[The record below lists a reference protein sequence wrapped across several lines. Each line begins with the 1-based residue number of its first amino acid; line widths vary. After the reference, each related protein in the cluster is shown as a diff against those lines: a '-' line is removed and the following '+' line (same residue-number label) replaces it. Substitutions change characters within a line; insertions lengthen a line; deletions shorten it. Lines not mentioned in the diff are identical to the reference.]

1 MCLEKWT
8 LNKFSRFLYW
18 CLCKFQSYNIQ
29 CSCNGQTHYY
39 LLLHYLLQDFRNV
52 FDHFMVTSVIE
63 MLAFGFCV
71 DFRLSFP
78 SGHAS
83 FSAYTAV
90 FIVLYMQYAIRTASF
105 QLSKVFVQF
114 VFICLAVAC
123 SLSRISDYFHHW
135 SDVLAGFLIG
145 MFSAIYT
152 V

>member
-1 MCLEKWT
+1 M
-8 LNKFSRFLYW
+8 
-18 CLCKFQSYNIQ
+18 I
-29 CSCNGQTHYY
+29 
-39 LLLHYLLQDFRNV
+39 
-52 FDHFMVTSVIE
+52 
-63 MLAFGFCV
+63 AFVFCV

-83 FSAYTAV
+83 SSAYAAV